1 MKHNLN
7 RLSDVLNRTADG
19 ANVLKRYAALVVEN
33 AKLRRQI
40 WHLRKLLAY
49 YQEDFK

>member
-1 MKHNLN
+1 MKHYWKPLTDALHCTSGGFDIIN
-7 RLSDVLNRTADG
+7 RYS
-19 ANVLKRYAALVVEN
+19 ALVVEN

>member
-7 RLSDVLNRTADG
+7 RLSDVLNRTTYG
-19 ANVLKRYAALVVEN
+19 ANVIKRYTALVVEN
-33 AKLRRQI
+33 AKLRRRI